1 MSELWRVRVDRKR
14 GVLLPISDGL
24 IRRRWV
30 RFGVALMRLDHLLFR
45 LGLV

>member
-1 MSELWRVRVDRKR
+1 
-14 GVLLPISDGL
+14 L